1 MSRPYVMG
9 DRMVLGE
16 DLDDGTCLW
25 KRRLLVRLWGVRGS
39 VGDVLERRD
48 FMLELK
54 LTMSSWLDFVRSPC
68 VVLRRR
74 RLS

>member
-1 MSRPYVMG
+1 MAVIAEWASRVELRSRIKIMSRPYVMG

-54 LTMSSWLDFVRSPC
+54 LTM
-68 VVLRRR
+68 
-74 RLS
+74 